1 MKNRLITVTASQVA
15 GVAIW
20 LVGGTLIADRLFTP
34 NTNKMLKISVKRDDQ
49 EGKSTIWWRFFM
61 IVYEFLGFLGFF
73 MQG

>member
-34 NTNKMLKISVKRDDQ
+34 NTNKMSKISVKRDDQ
-49 EGKSTIWWRFFM
+49 EGKSTI
-61 IVYEFLGFLGFF
+61 
-73 MQG
+73 